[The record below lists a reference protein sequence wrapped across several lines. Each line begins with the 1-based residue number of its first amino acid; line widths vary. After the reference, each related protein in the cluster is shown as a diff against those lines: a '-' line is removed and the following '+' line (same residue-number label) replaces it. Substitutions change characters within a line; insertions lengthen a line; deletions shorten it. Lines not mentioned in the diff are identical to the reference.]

1 MACGT
6 RYDIPLIALP
16 FLSEKI
22 ILMRMLFTFGG
33 IMDWFHK
40 LFGFA
45 ESVSAV
51 RENIVVDGEWMSSNV
66 NGARFRSGVLEIPS
80 LKMLREQTS
89 DILHQKHSRT
99 TLREVVANVQDLH
112 RNPQNRHAIFQ
123 VASQCNLLE
132 MVGPSVTPEA
142 GVTGYYWDRTQGPAC
157 AIAAGAGTVYRNYF
171 VELGTQ
177 IGQTMEFQ
185 VDTMLDLQDAFG
197 GERWEM
203 RNGYLLATSDGL
215 RHVTK
220 VVNSV
225 NRSELMECVRIGVHK
240 NVQVTLDPVDSV
252 SSDYS
257 NSEHIV
263 NQLYCSA
270 MPVAYSGL
278 GSSQWEALGCL
289 VLDAAYEMTVLSA
302 VENAEANGQRTV
314 FLTLLGGGAF
324 GNPTSWIT
332 SAILRA
338 LKVVEFAGLDVVV
351 VSYGHSQSSVQKTIQ
366 EWNAQ

>member
-1 MACGT
+1 
-6 RYDIPLIALP
+6 
-16 FLSEKI
+16 
-22 ILMRMLFTFGG
+22 MLFVFGG
-33 IMDWFHK
+33 IMDWFHE
-40 LFGFA
+40 LFGFT
-45 ESVSAV
+45 ESDSSV
-51 RENIVVDGEWMSSNV
+51 RKNITVDGEWMSSSV

-89 DILHQKHSRT
+89 DIIHQKHSRT

-112 RNPQNRHAIFQ
+112 RDPQNRHAIFQ

-171 VELGTQ
+171 VDLGNQ
-177 IGQTMEFQ
+177 IGQTMDQQ
-185 VDTMLDLQDAFG
+185 VDTMLDLHAAFG
-197 GERWEM
+197 GNLWDM
-203 RNGYLLATSDGL
+203 RNGYLLATSVGL
-215 RHVTK
+215 RQVTK
-220 VVNSV
+220 TVTSA
-225 NRSELMECVRIGVHK
+225 NRSKLMECVRIGVHK
-240 NVQVTLDPVDSV
+240 NVQVTLDPVTSV
-252 SSDYS
+252 ASIPSMPLASSSSSLYS
-257 NSEHIV
+257 GSEHVV

-278 GSSQWEALGCL
+278 GSSQWETLGRL

-302 VENAEANGQRTV
+302 VENAEAHGQRTV

-351 VSYGHSQSSVQKTIQ
+351 VSYGHSQPSVQKTIQ
-366 EWNAQ
+366 EWNVQ